1 MPLAGTERYRPARHC
16 AWALVTAA
24 PAGAPEPPE
33 WTREVRMF
41 RFRTATVAA
50 LIAAAWIL
58 LQPGTADAQSAF
70 TGIVKDTSGAVL
82 PGVTV
87 EAASDALI
95 EKTRS
100 VITGGD
106 GGYRLVDL
114 RPGTYSLTFSLEGF
128 STVKRDAIQLESN
141 FTMTINADMRVGALE
156 ETLTVTGAAPVVDVQ
171 STTKSQVLNREALD
185 AIPTGRTIQGM
196 GQLITGVSLNSPD
209 VGGSRAMQQTYMSA
223 HGAGASQTTV
233 QVDGLHVNGLD
244 VDGAV
249 QNYFNSSMSQEMVY
263 TTSGASADVAG
274 GGVRLNQIPRDGGN
288 VLSGSLFLGYQQE
301 SFQGD
306 NVTQELISR
315 GLRASDGIEKL
326 YNIEGAL
333 GGPIK
338 KDKIWYFA
346 SARNFVLNTLP
357 SNTFDGVEG
366 TGTANRAPTAS
377 STRGV
382 DPQSIRSVQAR
393 IVWQMSQKNK
403 LAVYNDRIIK
413 NRGSAMTA
421 GMDPAT
427 ASSVWTSPIYT
438 VGSVKLTSAISSRL
452 LFEGGFSTNYERYN
466 VINQPGITQE
476 RNSNAWFTN
485 INRQDQSLGTQW
497 GASTVE
503 SGLAPDRFALLASM
517 SYVTGTH
524 NVKVGVQDTWGR
536 YNYWRNANGDI
547 RAILRNGVPFQATVL
562 NTPLSYGD
570 KLDADFGVFAQDSWN
585 LKRLTLNYGA
595 RFERFASSTRASV
608 SGSGRFVAER
618 TFDAIEM
625 PTWTSVAPRVGV
637 VYDLR
642 GNQKTALK
650 FSLGKYM
657 QAGTTGFASS
667 YNPNAL
673 QTQSVTWTDLNG
685 DFTPQ
690 GQLGCVYLQPGCE
703 LNLAQLPRGFG
714 VANLGTY
721 ADDISRM
728 YNVETSVAIQ
738 HEVLPGVSVTGGWYN
753 RQYFNLRRRTNALR
767 TFADY
772 NKFTVFSPLD
782 GAAIDYYTVIPS
794 KLSAV
799 SYVDE
804 NATDRTM
811 KYNGFEY
818 NFNMRLPRGISLFGG
833 GMSERMLA
841 NVCDEQSDPNRLLY
855 CDQSKSGL
863 PFRTQFKIAGSVPL
877 AYGINVG
884 VSFQSLPGY
893 LNGTSAQYALTGV
906 SGPSGITTNN
916 PPNGAGSVFQ
926 ITRNTT
932 YNASSPCVAQ
942 GKCAVGQ
949 LVNGGI
955 SEASLNVPIIAPMTE
970 YGDRI
975 NQLDINV
982 TKMLKFGKL
991 SIQPKLDIFNALN
1004 VAPVFDVRGL
1014 IFGTAAYKQP
1024 GSVLN
1029 PRTLQLGAV
1038 VRF

>member
-1 MPLAGTERYRPARHC
+1 MIRLRY
-16 AWALVTAA
+16 AA
-24 PAGAPEPPE
+24 C
-33 WTREVRMF
+33 V
-41 RFRTATVAA
+41 VAA
-50 LIAAAWIL
+50 VWIL
-58 LQPGTADAQSAF
+58 IQPSVASAQSAF
-70 TGIVKDTSGAVL
+70 TGVVRDTSGAVL

-95 EKTRS
+95 EKARAVVT
-100 VITGGD
+100 D
-106 GGYRLVDL
+106 GNGAYRLVDL

-128 STVKRDAIQLESN
+128 STVKRDGLELQSN
-141 FTMTINADMRVGALE
+141 FTMTVNTDLRVGALE
-156 ETLTVTGAAPVVDVQ
+156 ETLTVTGQAPVVDVQ

-288 VLSGSLFLGYQQE
+288 RLSGSLFLGYQQE

-306 NVTQELISR
+306 NVSQDLINR

-326 YNIEGAL
+326 YNIEGAV

-338 KDKIWYFA
+338 KDRIWYFV

-357 SNTFDGVEG
+357 SNTFEGVAG
-366 TGTANRAPTAS
+366 TGGPNAAPTAS
-377 STRGV
+377 NTRGV

-393 IVWQMSQKNK
+393 IIWQISQKNK
-403 LAVYNDRIIK
+403 FAVYNDRILK

-421 GMDPAT
+421 GNDPAT
-427 ASSVWTSPIYT
+427 GSAVWTSPIYT
-438 VGSVKLTSAISSRL
+438 VGTAKFTSAISSRL

-466 VINQPGITQE
+466 VVSQPGIAKP
-476 RNSNAWFTN
+476 RNTPEWYTA
-485 INRQDQSLGTQW
+485 INRQDQSLGTLW
-497 GASTVE
+497 GAYTVDN
-503 SGLAPDRFALLASM
+503 GFAPDRFALMASM
-517 SYVTGTH
+517 SYVTGAH
-524 NVKVGVQDTWGR
+524 NVKVGWQDTWGR
-536 YNYWRNANGDI
+536 YNYWRNANGDV
-547 RAILRNGVPFQATVL
+547 RAIFRNGVPFQATIL

-570 KLDADFGVFAQDSWN
+570 KLDADMGVFAQDSWTV
-585 LKRLTLNYGA
+585 KRLTLNYGA
-595 RFERFASSTRASV
+595 RFERFASSTRAAV
-608 SGSGRFVAER
+608 SGAGRFVAER
-618 TFDAIEM
+618 SFDAIKM

-637 VYDLR
+637 VYDLL

-650 FSLGKYM
+650 FSFGKYM

-673 QTQSVTWTDLNG
+673 ASQNVTWTDLNG

-690 GQLGCVYLQPGCE
+690 GQAGCTYLQPGCE
-703 LNLAQLPRGFG
+703 VNLAQLPAGFG

-721 ADDISRM
+721 ASDIARM
-728 YNVETSVAIQ
+728 YNLETSAAIQ
-738 HEVLPGVSVTGGWYN
+738 HEVLPGVSVTAGWYKRN
-753 RQYFNLRRRTNALR
+753 YYNLRRRTNVLR
-767 TFADY
+767 TFDDY
-772 NKFTVFSPLD
+772 NKFTVFSPID
-782 GAAIDYYTVIPS
+782 GSTIEYYTVKS
-794 KLSAV
+794 NKLSAV
-799 SYVDE
+799 SYEDQ
-804 NATDRTM
+804 NAPDRTM
-811 KYNGFEY
+811 RYNGFEY
-818 NFNMRLPRGISLFGG
+818 NFTARLGRGISLFGG

-841 NVCDEQSDPNRLLY
+841 NVCDEISDPNRLLY

-863 PFRTQFKIAGSVPL
+863 PFRTQFKVAGSVPL

-884 VSFQSLPGY
+884 ISFQSLPGY
-893 LNGTSAQYALTGV
+893 VNGTTAQYALTGV

-916 PPNGAGSVFQ
+916 PPNGAGTVWQ

-932 YNASSPCVAQ
+932 YSSTMPCVAQ
-942 GKCAVGQ
+942 GKCTAGQ
-949 LVNGGI
+949 LVNSGI
-955 SEASLNVPIIAPMTE
+955 SEPSLSVPIVAPMTE

-975 NQLDINV
+975 NQLDVNV
-982 TKMLKFGKL
+982 TKNIKFGRL
-991 SIQPKLDIFNALN
+991 SIQPKLDIFNMLN
-1004 VAPVFDVRGL
+1004 VAPVFNVQSL
-1014 IFGTAAYKQP
+1014 LFGTTAYNKP
-1024 GSVLN
+1024 ASVLN
-1029 PRTLQLGAV
+1029 PRTFQLGAV